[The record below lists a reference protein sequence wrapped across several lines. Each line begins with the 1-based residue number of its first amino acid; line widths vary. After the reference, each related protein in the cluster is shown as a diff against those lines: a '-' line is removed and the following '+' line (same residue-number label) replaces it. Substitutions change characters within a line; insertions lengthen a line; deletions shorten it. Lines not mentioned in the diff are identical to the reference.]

1 VIRTVLVLLGGLLLS
16 SWFSSGIGVK
26 AMPVGSLAHHPEAGF
41 RNSVERRTQWVNT
54 LCPMDWWANSNGWN

>member
-41 RNSVERRTQWVNT
+41 RNS
-54 LCPMDWWANSNGWN
+54 G

>member
-26 AMPVGSLAHHPEAGF
+26 AMPVDSLAHHPEAGF
-41 RNSVERRTQWVNT
+41 RNS
-54 LCPMDWWANSNGWN
+54 G